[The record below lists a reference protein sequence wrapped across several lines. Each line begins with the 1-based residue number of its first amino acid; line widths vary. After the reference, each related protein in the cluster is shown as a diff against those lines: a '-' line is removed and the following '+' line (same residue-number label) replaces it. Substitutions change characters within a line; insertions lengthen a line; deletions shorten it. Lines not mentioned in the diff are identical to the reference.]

1 MRCYLKKKEEVKTIF
16 DRGGGPQATKG
27 DQGEGGGD
35 RGGNWGVDGV
45 VSLDAARGDQQTKII
60 RCYLKK
66 KEEVETPWQLTIDIV
81 CENALLEKYYRAQN
95 FCSDEDVD
103 KMLQVFKTDL
113 PASLKITGIGAQSA
127 ALLRIIEG
135 GYFAELTEMLA
146 SEDEVVVPTHLPWYP
161 DKLAWQLNVTRKD
174 IQRQESGTSEKFVQ
188 ADAPVSFPD
197 TTDVHD
203 VKDDPHPEA
212 VQDWF

>member
-1 MRCYLKKKEEVKTIF
+1 MFAEIIFISAEMAGNANISKRRNRNRKKR
-16 DRGGGPQATKG
+16 DRRLGKIKYDENGKMIDDRNTQ
-27 DQGEGGGD
+27 EGKNLGF
-35 RGGNWGVDGV
+35 
-45 VSLDAARGDQQTKII
+45 K
-60 RCYLKK
+60 
-66 KEEVETPWQLTIDIV
+66 DIV
-81 CENALLEKYYRAQN
+81 RENALFEKYYRAQN